1 MLLFACGLTQVSNPF
16 SRHHGD
22 FTCDNTVGQPV
33 MRDFCFELFAHIT
46 KFFGYKVGVAM
57 ATRIPLLTSQVVL
70 LGLYNGQGLKK
81 DYEILLRYTKGTN
94 PDFSHIIIIRAP
106 IIIIGMEYI
115 KVLLHKNKMVGAIL
129 IGETDLEV
137 STTKLFIYV
146 WPGQQIES
154 TGAHV
159 NYT

>member
-1 MLLFACGLTQVSNPF
+1 MRLWSQARQLGAHAAICMWSHAGEQPSF
-16 SRHHGD
+16 SCHHGD

-46 KFFGYKVGVAM
+46 KFFGYKVGVAI

-70 LGLYNGQGLKK
+70 LGLCNGQGLKK

-106 IIIIGMEYI
+106 NNNHRHGIHQSIAAQEQNGGG
-115 KVLLHKNKMVGAIL
+115 HFN
-129 IGETDLEV
+129 
-137 STTKLFIYV
+137 
-146 WPGQQIES
+146 W
-154 TGAHV
+154 
-159 NYT
+159 